1 MEKKIA
7 KGDTVLIEVKHL
19 HGIAA
24 LVMSD
29 QEIDDQMGGL
39 YLLRLL
45 EGGFEGHLVSFSVD
59 EIVPLTHPKVAAQHE
74 VNLEKNPKEK
84 HVLDVHSTS
93 RLAWAYED

>member
-24 LVMSD
+24 QVLGV
-29 QEIDDQMGGL
+29 EDDDMA
-39 YLLRLL
+39 LLRIL
-45 EGGFEGHLVSFSVD
+45 EGGFEGYLVSFDVD
-59 EIVPLTHPKVAAQHE
+59 DLVPLDHPKVADQHK
-74 VNLEKNPKEK
+74 VNLERNPKEQ

-93 RLAWAYED
+93 RLAWAYKD